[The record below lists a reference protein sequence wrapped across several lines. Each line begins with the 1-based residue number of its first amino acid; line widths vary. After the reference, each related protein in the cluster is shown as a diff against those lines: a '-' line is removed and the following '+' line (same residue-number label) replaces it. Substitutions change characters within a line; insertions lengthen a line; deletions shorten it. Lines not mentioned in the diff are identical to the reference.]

1 MAGYAADKTDQES
14 LNSLAEM
21 FDQSN
26 LRLSALDLLESHP
39 SVALPLGVFLAMLPS
54 MRVRQ

>member
-1 MAGYAADKTDQES
+1 LAGHATDKTEQES
-14 LNSLAEM
+14 LNGLAET
-21 FDQSN
+21 FDHSD

-39 SVALPLGVFLAMLPS
+39 SVSLPLGVFLAMLPS